1 MDPRKFW
8 TACRVHDWFY
18 MMAEDPG
25 AYRDGHDNEEHLQS
39 MANNDPALTPIFK
52 AWEDYYRGTGQ
63 KPDEPK
69 MGQDNAT

>member
-25 AYRDGHDNEEHLQS
+25 AYRDGRDDEASLLH
-39 MANNDPALTPIFK
+39 MAEQDPALMEVFK
-52 AWEDYYRGTGQ
+52 AWEDYYRGGGA

-69 MGQDNAT
+69 VED